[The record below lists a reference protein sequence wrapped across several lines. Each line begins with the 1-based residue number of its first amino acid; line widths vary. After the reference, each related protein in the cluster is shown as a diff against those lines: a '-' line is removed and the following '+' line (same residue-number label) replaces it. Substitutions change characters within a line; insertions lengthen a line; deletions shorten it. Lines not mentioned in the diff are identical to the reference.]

1 MRLLHGSN
9 VVVKKPNLDK
19 CQSKNDFGRGFY
31 LTPNWNRAWEMGK
44 RRMIIKQT
52 GIITVNP
59 FDFNLKKAREN
70 GLNVASFSDFCV
82 EWARFV
88 IRNRDEEFFT
98 HNYDIVIGP
107 VADAILDLEIT
118 RYKRECPNNYMEN
131 KNLEVFIQRVSQ
143 FGSSYVQYCFCT
155 ERAIKELKAL

>member
-9 VVVKKPNLDK
+9 VVVKKPDLKK

-52 GIITVNP
+52 GNITVNP
-59 FDFNLKKAREN
+59 FDFNLKKAREK
-70 GLNVASFSDFCV
+70 GLNVASFSDFSV

-118 RYKRECPNNYMEN
+118 RYKREYPNNYMEN
-131 KNLEVFIQRVSQ
+131 KNLEVFIQRISQ
-143 FGSSYVQYCFCT
+143 FGSSYVQFCFST